1 MTRTDKNTVFND
13 VCEQLTSEGFN
24 GIAKVIEM
32 LMNAAMEIERAKA
45 IGAGPYER
53 TRHRKA
59 HANGFKKRKF
69 QSRMGEL
76 DLKIPQVRGLAFYP
90 GCLEKGQRS
99 EKALKAAV
107 AEMYLNGVSTRKV
120 TKITEYLCGFE
131 ISSSQVSKVTQE
143 LDLEIKS
150 FYLRPLTE
158 FPIVYLDARYEKV
171 RHGGHIKNM
180 AVLWAVGVDNEGR
193 RQVLGLSC
201 KLSEAEIHWRGFLS
215 SLLERGLSGVQLII
229 SDAHEGLAKA
239 RKSVFPTVPW
249 QRCMVHFLRNAN
261 AFIPQNALQTPIF
274 QHLKD
279 LFNAPS
285 YEMAMFQK
293 KEVLKKYDKAA
304 PKLVEWLDE
313 NLDQAMTFFQFP
325 RQLWKRIRSTN
336 IVERFNRE
344 IRRRTRVVSIFPGEK
359 SVFRLVGSLLIEIHE
374 EWIAGP
380 KYLNYE
386 SIAELNAED
395 GIYRKKVA

>member
-13 VCEQLTSEGFN
+13 VCEQLNSEGFN

-158 FPIVYLDARYEKV
+158 FPVVYLDARYEKV

-201 KLSEAEIHWRGFLS
+201 KLSEAEIHWRGFLG

-293 KEVLKKYDKAA
+293 QEVLKKYDKAA

-386 SIAELNAED
+386 SIA
-395 GIYRKKVA
+395 

>member
-13 VCEQLTSEGFN
+13 VCEQLNSEGFN

-158 FPIVYLDARYEKV
+158 FPVVYLDARYEKV

-201 KLSEAEIHWRGFLS
+201 KLSEAEIHWRGFLG

-293 KEVLKKYDKAA
+293 QEVLKKYDKAA

-344 IRRRTRVVSIFPGEK
+344 IRRRTRVVSIFPG
-359 SVFRLVGSLLIEIHE
+359 
-374 EWIAGP
+374 
-380 KYLNYE
+380 
-386 SIAELNAED
+386 
-395 GIYRKKVA
+395 

>member
-1 MTRTDKNTVFND
+1 MTRMDKNTVFTE
-13 VCEQLTSEGFN
+13 VCEQLNSEGFN

-32 LMNAAMEIERAKA
+32 LMNAAMEIERGKA
-45 IGAGPYER
+45 IGAAPYER
-53 TRHRKA
+53 THHRKA

-69 QSRMGEL
+69 HSRMGEL

-143 LDLEIKS
+143 LDQEVKA
-150 FYLRPLTE
+150 FYLRPLSE
-158 FPIVYLDARYEKV
+158 FSVLYLDARYEKV

-201 KLSEAEIHWRGFLS
+201 NLSEAEIHWRGFLS
-215 SLLERGLSGVQLII
+215 SLIERGLSGVQLII
-229 SDAHEGLAKA
+229 SDAHEGLGKA
-239 RKSVFPTVPW
+239 RKSIFPTVPW

-261 AFIPQNALQTPIF
+261 AFIPQKALHTSVF
-274 QHLKD
+274 QDLKD
-279 LFNAPS
+279 LLNAPS

-304 PKLVEWLDE
+304 PKLVDWLDE
-313 NLDQAMTFFQFP
+313 NLDQAMTFFRFQGSYG
-325 RQLWKRIRSTN
+325 KESEARILLKDLTG
-336 IVERFNRE
+336 RFAE
-344 IRRRTRVVSIFPGEK
+344 EPEWFLFFPGK
-359 SVFRLVGSLLIEIHE
+359 NQFSGLLAHYSLKFMKNGSLAQDTLIT
-374 EWIAGP
+374 
-380 KYLNYE
+380 NQ
-386 SIAELNAED
+386 
-395 GIYRKKVA
+395 

>member
-13 VCEQLTSEGFN
+13 VCEQLNSEGFN

-158 FPIVYLDARYEKV
+158 FPVVYLDARYEKV
-171 RHGGHIKNM
+171 RHPGKGL
-180 AVLWAVGVDNEGR
+180 AYLFSPFACLWAV
-193 RQVLGLSC
+193 S
-201 KLSEAEIHWRGFLS
+201 AFL
-215 SLLERGLSGVQLII
+215 LC
-229 SDAHEGLAKA
+229 A
-239 RKSVFPTVPW
+239 
-249 QRCMVHFLRNAN
+249 
-261 AFIPQNALQTPIF
+261 QNRSFYP
-274 QHLKD
+274 
-279 LFNAPS
+279 P
-285 YEMAMFQK
+285 
-293 KEVLKKYDKAA
+293 
-304 PKLVEWLDE
+304 
-313 NLDQAMTFFQFP
+313 MT
-325 RQLWKRIRSTN
+325 
-336 IVERFNRE
+336 
-344 IRRRTRVVSIFPGEK
+344 
-359 SVFRLVGSLLIEIHE
+359 
-374 EWIAGP
+374 
-380 KYLNYE
+380 
-386 SIAELNAED
+386 
-395 GIYRKKVA
+395 